1 MPHLDAINNPEFPSR
16 MVFVEFL
23 EFLGRISFEIFKD
36 FDKMKD
42 EPLHLKYDALL
53 TKLFKL
59 VKFNKSFSYLEANKQ
74 NIIYEVVL
82 NP

>member
-1 MPHLDAINNPEFPSR
+1 MPHIDVGTNPEFPSR
-16 MVFVEFL
+16 MVYVEFL

-53 TKLFKL
+53 TKLFKY
-59 VKFNKSFSYLEANKQ
+59 VKHQKAFTYLE
-74 NIIYEVVL
+74 
-82 NP
+82 PTR